1 MTTTLTV
8 PTANSDKLL
17 SRILGEPSFAVH
29 RPTIIQEDLPLE
41 QRVPLLLVRD
51 LLRLGWRLRS
61 NSNKSLELVPPTNY
75 EKPVIKAAMAY
86 SRNEIIEVNK
96 TWIEKHLDLARSN
109 LAMGT
114 DVLKSEI
121 CPRIEVCETESQHS
135 IFRIFRYFWS
145 SPFSDYVGRR
155 IRLLI
160 RDDGIKDSPIIGIA
174 ALGSSIIHIPDRDK
188 WIGWDKRTRSNRI
201 VYMMD
206 AYVIG
211 AMPPYNH
218 LLGGKL
224 VSYILASNE
233 LREIYKNK
241 YAHAKTIIK
250 NREASDLVLLMT
262 TSLYG
267 QNSSQYNRLKYG
279 KTLLYNPIGTTS
291 GYGSLHISSQT
302 FNSMLQLAKDNGCSI
317 SNRFGD
323 GPNWRM
329 RVIRAA
335 CDVLSLDSNVILK
348 HSFQRG
354 LFAVPL
360 ARNFRA
366 FLKGESEAPLYRNM
380 PLDKLVNYWRD
391 RWLKNRKQNDTVISS
406 VREFSPTHFTI
417 EKTNIDSPI
426 N

>member
-1 MTTTLTV
+1 VTTTLTV
-8 PTANSDKLL
+8 PTTKSDNVFA
-17 SRILGEPSFAVH
+17 RILEDPSFAI
-29 RPTIIQEDLPLE
+29 RQTSLTQEDLPLE
-41 QRVPLLLVRD
+41 KRVPLLLVRD
-51 LLRLGWRLRS
+51 LLRLGWHLRS
-61 NSNKSLELVPPTNY
+61 NSNNSLELAPPTNY
-75 EKPVIKAAMAY
+75 EKPIIKAAMAY
-86 SRNEIIEVNK
+86 SRNEIIEANK
-96 TWIEKHLDLARSN
+96 SWIEKHLDLARSN
-109 LAMGT
+109 LALGT

-160 RDDGIKDSPIIGIA
+160 RDDGVKGNPIIGIA

-188 WIGWDKRTRSNRI
+188 WIGWDKKTRSNRI
-201 VYMMD
+201 VYAMD

-211 AMPPYNH
+211 AVPPYNH

-224 VSYILASNE
+224 VSYVLASNE
-233 LREIYKNK
+233 LRIIYKKK
-241 YAHAKTIIK
+241 YARAKTIIK
-250 NREASDLVLLMT
+250 KRKASDLVLLVT

-279 KTLLYNPIGTTS
+279 KTLLYKPIGTTS
-291 GYGSLHISSQT
+291 GYGSLHISSET
-302 FNSMLQLAKDNGCSI
+302 FNSMLQLAEDNECNI

-360 ARNFRA
+360 ARNFRS
-366 FLKGESEAPLYRNM
+366 FLKGESEVPFYRNM
-380 PLDKLVNYWRD
+380 PLDKLVNYWRV
-391 RWLKNRKQNDTVISS
+391 RWLDKRKQNDSVISR
-406 VREFSPTHFTI
+406 VREFSPTDFTI

>member
-8 PTANSDKLL
+8 PTTKSDNVFA
-17 SRILGEPSFAVH
+17 RILEDPSFAI
-29 RPTIIQEDLPLE
+29 RQTSLTQEDLPLE
-41 QRVPLLLVRD
+41 KRVPLLLVRD
-51 LLRLGWRLRS
+51 LLRLGWHLRS
-61 NSNKSLELVPPTNY
+61 NSNNSLELAPPTNY
-75 EKPVIKAAMAY
+75 EKPIIKAAMAY
-86 SRNEIIEVNK
+86 SRNEIIEANK
-96 TWIEKHLDLARSN
+96 SWIEKHLDLARSN
-109 LAMGT
+109 LALGT

-160 RDDGIKDSPIIGIA
+160 RDDGVKGNPIIGIA

-188 WIGWDKRTRSNRI
+188 WIGWDKKTRSNRI
-201 VYMMD
+201 VYAMD

-211 AMPPYNH
+211 AVPPYNH

-224 VSYILASNE
+224 VSYVLASNE
-233 LREIYKNK
+233 LRIIYKKK
-241 YAHAKTIIK
+241 YARAKTIIK
-250 NREASDLVLLMT
+250 KRKASDLVLLVT

-279 KTLLYNPIGTTS
+279 KTLLYKPIGTTS
-291 GYGSLHISSQT
+291 GYGSLHISSET
-302 FNSMLQLAKDNGCSI
+302 FNSMLQLAEDNECNI

-360 ARNFRA
+360 ARNFRS
-366 FLKGESEAPLYRNM
+366 FLKGESEVPFYRNM
-380 PLDKLVNYWRD
+380 PLDKLVNYWRV
-391 RWLKNRKQNDTVISS
+391 RWLDKRKQNDSVISR
-406 VREFSPTHFTI
+406 VREFSPTDFTI